1 MKYGVMAFAATAA
14 AVAFAAP
21 AADAQGLWWVEGDR
35 YCSDFGNRSR
45 NSAMC
50 GTPKKGESEPKPTF
64 RYEFN
69 TPRIPLLDDEQ
80 ARKENDPAPADRPG
94 TAAPA
99 RGQQPPRP
107 RQ

>member
-1 MKYGVMAFAATAA
+1 MKY
-14 AVAFAAP
+14 VALACIAGALAAP
-21 AADAQGLWWVEGDR
+21 AAEAQGLWWVEGDR

-50 GTPKKGESEPKPTF
+50 GNPKKGESEPKPTF

-69 TPRIPLLDDEQ
+69 TPRIPLIEDEQ
-80 ARKENDPAPADRPG
+80 AKKENVPAPTDRPG

-99 RGQQPPRP
+99 RGAQPQPR